1 MNILNHLPIS
11 FDDLT
16 FYTVNILVSIA
27 SVSVPYL
34 EDVKEILLIIVSVS
48 VLIYNAVKI
57 KNEMRKGK
65 REAEEAKKNLPPA
78 SH

>member
-1 MNILNHLPIS
+1 MNIFNHLPNTFDEVS
-11 FDDLT
+11 F
-16 FYTVNILVSIA
+16 YVVNIGIA
-27 SVSVPYL
+27 ILSVKIPYL
-34 EDVKEILLIIVSVS
+34 EDIKETLLIIVSVS